1 MPRNGRKPASAR
13 RARHRARRRLRP
25 GRRRRPGAGAGRA
38 AQPLRR
44 RRAIRAAVL
53 RLRRRRAR
61 PGAAAGRGGPQGRR
75 RTSAVRLHPLRRRRR
90 AGRHH
95 PWTQGAVR
103 RPRALLLRRAGGLA
117 VHAGAA
123 GRRHADSHVRLR
135 PGPGQPHRGRRPG
148 GRAGVGAGGVADD
161 AAAGR
166 RLHRVGRRA
175 VPEPAGAEG
184 QPGRRGRTLGRRRR
198 LGAGLAAG
206 LGRRARL
213 CAGPSHGQRHARH
226 LGHRRIAGAARRCAA
241 SRNTP
246 GRCARAARP
255 EPPRSAIPKILGIPQ
270 ISSRFPADLRQ
281 IPGRPPYQQRHSK
294 ETTRERQRFPTRR
307 AATPDQQALE
317 NATYR
322 KVALRFIP
330 S

>member
-1 MPRNGRKPASAR
+1 MEERPPASAR
-13 RARHRARRRLRP
+13 RARHRARRRLRQ
-25 GRRRRPGAGAGRA
+25 AVAAGRA
-38 AQPLRR
+38 QAL
-44 RRAIRAAVL
+44 AARAATSSTTSNPSCCSSATPPPRGL
-53 RLRRRRAR
+53 AR
-61 PGAAAGRGGPQGRR
+61 SWRGGPQGRR

-206 LGRRARL
+206 LGRRAR
-213 CAGPSHGQRHARH
+213 AGPSHGQRHARH

-246 GRCARAARP
+246 GRCARAAAW
-255 EPPRSAIPKILGIPQ
+255 PPRSAIPKILGIPQ

-294 ETTRERQRFPTRR
+294 ETTRERQRFLPAGR

-322 KVALRFIP
+322 KVALRSFP